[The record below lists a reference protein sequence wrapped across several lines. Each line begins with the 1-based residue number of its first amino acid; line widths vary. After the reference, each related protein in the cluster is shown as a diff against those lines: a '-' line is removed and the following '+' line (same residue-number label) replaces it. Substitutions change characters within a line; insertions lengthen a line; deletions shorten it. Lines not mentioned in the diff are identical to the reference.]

1 MGYVLDLRKIE
12 GIGKRPLLV
21 AVGVVYAIN
30 EKGELLLEKRA
41 DDLTWSL
48 PGGSMELGETPEE
61 SAKREFFEE
70 TGLIAEDLTLI
81 NVTSGEDAHYFY
93 PNGDEIY
100 AVEINYLCKKVLGEE
115 KLQKEEVLELKYF
128 NVDNLPQSL
137 CGSAR
142 KTIEILKEKH
152 LIL

>member
-21 AVGVVYAIN
+21 PVGVIYAIN
-30 EKGELLLEKRA
+30 ENGELLLEKRA

-48 PGGSMELGETPEE
+48 PGGSMELGEKPEE

-70 TGLIAEDLTLI
+70 TGLIAEELTLI
-81 NVTSGEDAHYFY
+81 NVTSGADAHYFY

-100 AVEINYLCKKVLGEE
+100 AVEINYLCKRITGKQ

-128 NVDNLPQSL
+128 NINELPQSL
-137 CGSAR
+137 CKSAK
-142 KTIEILKEKH
+142 KTVELLKEKKM
-152 LIL
+152 I